1 MISGCI
7 FEIIRIMSRG
17 NLLILSLSIIFWCFR
32 QVRLVSFFVSSLFVP
47 DAERAIVLARRG
59 IFLTPIVDVVFN
71 LLIFFALSLNFSQVV
86 SSINIKLPK
95 AKSSEVVTEKQVV
108 VSIERNNKVYINDQA
123 LYLDQIPNYLDKIN
137 KDNVVVVKADK
148 EIDHGFVVQIMDLIK
163 RSGFKKLG
171 IAVTKQE

>member
-1 MISGCI
+1 MN
-7 FEIIRIMSRG
+7 FNKRI
-17 NLLILSLSIIFWCFR
+17 NIEDSLM
-32 QVRLVSFFVSSLFVP
+32 
-47 DAERAIVLARRG
+47 D
-59 IFLTPIVDVVFN
+59 LTPIVDVVFN

-108 VSIERNNKVYINDQA
+108 VSIERNNKVYINDRA

>member
-1 MISGCI
+1 MN
-7 FEIIRIMSRG
+7 FNKRI
-17 NLLILSLSIIFWCFR
+17 NIEDSLM
-32 QVRLVSFFVSSLFVP
+32 
-47 DAERAIVLARRG
+47 D
-59 IFLTPIVDVVFN
+59 LTPIVDVVFN

-95 AKSSEVVTEKQVV
+95 ANSSEVVTEKHVV

>member
-1 MISGCI
+1 MN
-7 FEIIRIMSRG
+7 FNKRI
-17 NLLILSLSIIFWCFR
+17 NIEDSLM
-32 QVRLVSFFVSSLFVP
+32 
-47 DAERAIVLARRG
+47 D
-59 IFLTPIVDVVFN
+59 LTPIVDVVFN
-71 LLIFFALSLNFSQVV
+71 LLIFFSLSLNFSQVV

>member
-1 MISGCI
+1 MN
-7 FEIIRIMSRG
+7 FNKRI
-17 NLLILSLSIIFWCFR
+17 NIEDSLM
-32 QVRLVSFFVSSLFVP
+32 
-47 DAERAIVLARRG
+47 D
-59 IFLTPIVDVVFN
+59 LTPIVDVVFN

-108 VSIERNNKVYINDQA
+108 VRIERNNKVYINDQA

>member
-1 MISGCI
+1 MN
-7 FEIIRIMSRG
+7 FNKRI
-17 NLLILSLSIIFWCFR
+17 NIEDSLM
-32 QVRLVSFFVSSLFVP
+32 
-47 DAERAIVLARRG
+47 D
-59 IFLTPIVDVVFN
+59 LTPIVDVVFN

-171 IAVTKQE
+171 IAVIKQE

>member
-1 MISGCI
+1 MN
-7 FEIIRIMSRG
+7 FNKIINIED
-17 NLLILSLSIIFWCFR
+17 SLM
-32 QVRLVSFFVSSLFVP
+32 
-47 DAERAIVLARRG
+47 D
-59 IFLTPIVDVVFN
+59 LTPIVDVVFN

-86 SSINIKLPK
+86 SSINIKFPK

>member
-1 MISGCI
+1 MN
-7 FEIIRIMSRG
+7 FNKRINIEDS
-17 NLLILSLSIIFWCFR
+17 LI
-32 QVRLVSFFVSSLFVP
+32 
-47 DAERAIVLARRG
+47 D
-59 IFLTPIVDVVFN
+59 LTPIVDVVFN

>member
-1 MISGCI
+1 MN
-7 FEIIRIMSRG
+7 FNKRI
-17 NLLILSLSIIFWCFR
+17 NIEDSLM
-32 QVRLVSFFVSSLFVP
+32 
-47 DAERAIVLARRG
+47 D
-59 IFLTPIVDVVFN
+59 LTPIVDVVFN

-123 LYLDQIPNYLDKIN
+123 FYLDQIPNYLDKIN

>member
-1 MISGCI
+1 MN
-7 FEIIRIMSRG
+7 FNKRI
-17 NLLILSLSIIFWCFR
+17 NIEDSLM
-32 QVRLVSFFVSSLFVP
+32 
-47 DAERAIVLARRG
+47 D
-59 IFLTPIVDVVFN
+59 LTPIDEVVFN

-86 SSINIKLPK
+86 SSINIKIPK

>member
-1 MISGCI
+1 MN
-7 FEIIRIMSRG
+7 FNKRI
-17 NLLILSLSIIFWCFR
+17 NIEDSLMD
-32 QVRLVSFFVSSLFVP
+32 LN
-47 DAERAIVLARRG
+47 
-59 IFLTPIVDVVFN
+59 PIVDVVFN